1 MKRLQIVLFLS
12 IPLLIFGQSNEQTY
26 KFVGVGDMMLGTN
39 YPSESY
45 LPPIGTNLFENVS
58 SVLKN
63 ADVAFG
69 NLEGTVLNSGGIVKR
84 CGDPSLCYAF
94 RQPEYL
100 VDQLVNAGFDILS
113 LANNHVGDFGS
124 IGRENT
130 VNVLNDK
137 GFCFAGIESIPWDTV
152 TINNLLIGFCAFAP
166 NRKTISILD
175 QSYANQLVKYLDSF
189 CDVVLVSF
197 HGGGEGA
204 DRRNITRKTEYCYG
218 ENRGNPYKFSHQ
230 VIDNGA
236 DIVFGHGPH
245 VTRAME
251 IYKDRLI
258 CYSLGNFC
266 TYKRFS
272 LKGVKGIAPI
282 IEVNVNKEGEFISG
296 NVVSIK
302 QIGAGIPVIDKDE
315 KVLTE
320 IKNLIDTDFP
330 ENKIIFKGSS
340 FTKKK

>member
-1 MKRLQIVLFLS
+1 MKRLQIILFFS

-45 LPPIGTNLFENVS
+45 LPPKGTNLFENVS
-58 SVLKN
+58 TVLKN

-69 NLEGTVLNSGGIVKR
+69 NLEGTVLNSGGTVKR

-100 VDQLVNAGFDILS
+100 VDQLVDAGFDILS

-124 IGRENT
+124 VGRENT

-152 TINNLLIGFCAFAP
+152 TINDLLIGFCAFAP

-282 IEVNVNKEGEFISG
+282 IEVNVNKDGEFISG

-302 QIGAGIPVIDKDE
+302 QIGSGIPVIDKDE

-320 IKNLIDTDFP
+320 LKNLIEADFP
-330 ENKIIFKGSS
+330 ENKIIFNGSS